1 MALPARYNTGYNVG
15 VGGAVVHDGKLLL
28 VRRAS
33 RRGHG
38 NWQIPGGFIEPDET
52 IEVAVVREVAEE
64 AGVQAEAVGVL
75 GIRSRYN
82 PDNGNSIYVVLLMRP
97 LGGEPTPDGVEVDR
111 AGYFSLEEI
120 QALDQVPPINLE
132 VARRALAADPRL
144 LEPQKVIGPN
154 GALYTLF
161 IG

>member
-1 MALPARYNTGYNVG
+1 MPLPERYNTGYNVG
-15 VGGAVVHDGKLLL
+15 VGAVVQDGKLLL

-38 NWQIPGGFIEPDET
+38 NWQIPGGFLEPDET

-64 AGVQAEAVGVL
+64 AGVQAEVVGAL

-82 PDNGNSIYVVLLMRP
+82 PDTGNSIYVVLLMRP
-97 LGGEPTPDGVEVDR
+97 ITGEPTPDGKEVDR
-111 AGYFSLEEI
+111 ASYFSLAEI
-120 QALDQVPPINLE
+120 EALEQVPPINLQ
-132 VARRALAADPRL
+132 VARRALSADRRL
-144 LEPQKVIGPN
+144 LEPEKVSGPA

-161 IG
+161 VG

>member
-1 MALPARYNTGYNVG
+1 MPLPERYNTGYNVG
-15 VGGAVVHDGKLLL
+15 VGGAVVQDGKLLL

-33 RRGHG
+33 RRGRG

-52 IEVAVVREVAEE
+52 MELAVVREVAEE
-64 AGVQAEAVGVL
+64 AGVQAEVVGVL

-82 PDNGNSIYVVLLMRP
+82 PDSGNSIYVVLLMRP
-97 LGGEPTPDGVEVDR
+97 ISGEPMPDGKEVDR
-111 AGYFSLEEI
+111 AGYFTLEEI
-120 QALDQVPPINLE
+120 QAMEQVPPINQE
-132 VARRALAADPRL
+132 VARRALASDPRL
-144 LEPQKVIGPN
+144 LEPEKVFGPA